1 MILYVVDLLMA
12 SLREIVEVLIPFAS
26 LYIVLFDSVAHLMT
40 VASHFPEPELFP
52 FGIQKT
58 YPLSKIFFFNYLCH
72 QLSFPVSIFKMYPRQ
87 CSLLLIT
94 FH

>member
-12 SLREIVEVLIPFAS
+12 SLREIVEVLIPFVCR
-26 LYIVLFDSVAHLMT
+26 YIVLFDSVAHLMT

-58 YPLSKIFFFNYLCH
+58 YPLSKIFFSIIYAISYLF
-72 QLSFPVSIFKMYPRQ
+72 LSVF
-87 CSLLLIT
+87 
-94 FH
+94 